1 MKLFFSQILSLV
13 QTVFVSLAKPFT
25 IFFPITNENQ
35 TYLSSKHSQ
44 ANSFVA
50 VQKNE
55 QIVTHKSIY
64 NFFEKVILNI
74 FIITWCGLFSI
85 FVFWW
90 FTTTTVFT
98 LWAFILT
105 SMTVLWLPV
114 ISLYFIF
121 FSSRAR
127 KNIAVSN
134 PSRMGRIA
142 MITTKIP
149 SEDFE
154 LIKRSLWAMKNQ
166 NYPYKYDVWVADE
179 DPHKDTIAWCM
190 SNGVRISSR
199 KGNPDYHRDIH
210 PRKAKTKE
218 GNLAYFYDH
227 WGYTDYD
234 FVVQFDA
241 DHAPE
246 PDFLTHVMAEF
257 KDPKVGYVSSPSIT
271 DGNLESSWTVRA
283 RCYWESTNHGPIQSG
298 AHSGFAPVMFGSH
311 YSHRITALRDIG
323 GIAPEIAED
332 LTTTLT
338 YNARG
343 WKGAHALNAIAH
355 GYGAVG
361 VEDSMIQ
368 EYQWALVGMRAWF
381 FVSRKLFWDLG
392 YKVKMQFIV
401 WHTWYP
407 LVSFVTLISCF
418 LPLYAVL
425 SGDPIVSVKGDEFV
439 FFYLWLNGL
448 FTLYVLGLRAKNMF
462 RPVFSWHLAWETT
475 VFQILQWPWIMIGS
489 IEGFIQGIMRV
500 PFYKAKGKVKITDKT
515 DGARSLTGLF
525 ILPHFIIILANSLG
539 ILFTTFNEQVI
550 GYYWFSFVVVATY
563 TFVITLALLLTL
575 SENIY
580 KLKGSEIKSYFF
592 KHATSILM
600 VMISITLTI
609 ISTQTLITLL

>member
-1 MKLFFSQILSLV
+1 MKLFISQKHDAMLAI
-13 QTVFVSLAKPFT
+13 VSSIAKPFAI
-25 IFFPITNENQ
+25 IFPLTNVNQSYIT
-35 TYLSSKHSQ
+35 TKSLSRR
-44 ANSFVA
+44 NSFVTSNSKPTA
-50 VQKNE
+50 M
-55 QIVTHKSIY
+55 HKSIY
-64 NFFEKVILNI
+64 NFFEKVLLNFFILVWI
-74 FIITWCGLFSI
+74 GLFALFI
-85 FVFWW
+85 FWW

-127 KNIAVSN
+127 KNIKASDTT
-134 PSRMGRIA
+134 RMGRIA

-166 NYPYKYDVWVADE
+166 KYPYKYDVWLADE
-179 DPHKDTIAWCM
+179 DPQKDTIAWCM
-190 SNGVRISSR
+190 SNGVRISTR

-218 GNLAYFYDH
+218 GNLSYFYDH
-227 WGYTDYD
+227 WGYRDYD

-311 YSHRITALRDIG
+311 YSHRVTALRDIG

-343 WKGAHALNAIAH
+343 WRGAHALNAIAH

-392 YKVKMQFIV
+392 LKVKMQFIV
-401 WHTWYP
+401 WHMWYP

-418 LPLYAVL
+418 LPLYAIL
-425 SGDPIVSVKGDEFV
+425 SQDAIVSVKGDEFV

-448 FTLYVLGLRAKNMF
+448 FTLYVLFLRAKNMF
-462 RPVFSWHLAWETT
+462 RPVFSWHLAWETA

-539 ILFTTFNEQVI
+539 ILFTSFNEQVV

-575 SENIY
+575 SENMY
-580 KLKGSEIKSYFF
+580 KIKSSEIKHYFF
-592 KHATSILM
+592 NHATSILI
-600 VMISITLTI
+600 VVISITLTI
-609 ISTQTLITLL
+609 LTSQILITTV

>member
-1 MKLFFSQILSLV
+1 MKLFFSHLLNALRSAA
-13 QTVFVSLAKPFT
+13 TTLAKPLT
-25 IFFPITNENQ
+25 IFSPLVNEDYP
-35 TYLSSKHSQ
+35 YLTSKSSQSG
-44 ANSFVA
+44 SV
-50 VQKNE
+50 VVTQKPE
-55 QIVTHKSIY
+55 EVILHKSIY
-64 NFFEKVILNI
+64 NFFEKILLNVFMLSWI
-74 FIITWCGLFSI
+74 TLFIA
-85 FVFWW
+85 FVYWW
-90 FTTTTVFT
+90 FTSTTVFT
-98 LWAFILT
+98 FWAFILT
-105 SMTVLWLPV
+105 SLTVLWLPV

-121 FSSRAR
+121 FSSRSR
-127 KNIAVSN
+127 KNISQVETSK
-134 PSRMGRIA
+134 MGRVA

-166 NYPYKYDVWVADE
+166 NYPFKYDVWLADE
-179 DPHKDTIAWCM
+179 DPQKDTIAWCM

-218 GNLAYFYDH
+218 GNLAFFYDH
-227 WGYTDYD
+227 WGYRDYD

-246 PDFLTHVMAEF
+246 PEFLTHVMEEF
-257 KDPKVGYVSSPSIT
+257 RDPKVGYVSSPSIT

-311 YSHRITALRDIG
+311 YSHRVIALRDIG

-343 WKGAHALNAIAH
+343 WKGSHALNAIAH

-381 FVSRKLFWDLG
+381 FVSRNLFWDLG

-407 LVSFVTLISCF
+407 LVSFITLISCF
-418 LPLYAVL
+418 LPLYAIL

-448 FTLYVLGLRAKNMF
+448 FTLYVLKLRAKNMF
-462 RPVFSWHLAWETT
+462 RPMFSWHLAWETM

-515 DGARSLTGLF
+515 DGARSLTSLF
-525 ILPHFIIILANSLG
+525 ILPHFIIIIANSLG
-539 ILFTTFNEQVI
+539 VLFTSFNPVVI
-550 GYYWFSFVVVATY
+550 GYYWFSFIVIATY
-563 TFVITLALLLTL
+563 TFVITLALVLTM

-580 KLKGSEIKSYFF
+580 KLKKSEMRHYFLN
-592 KHATSILM
+592 HAMTILM
-600 VMISITLTI
+600 VIISISLTI
-609 ISTQTLITLL
+609 LSSQTLISSL